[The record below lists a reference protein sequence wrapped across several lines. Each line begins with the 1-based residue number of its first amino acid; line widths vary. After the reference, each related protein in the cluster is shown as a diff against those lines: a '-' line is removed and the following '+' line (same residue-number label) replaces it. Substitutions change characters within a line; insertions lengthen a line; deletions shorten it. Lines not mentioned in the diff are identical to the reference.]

1 MAFLGNENIT
11 KSLGEVSQLLRTEK
25 AQVQLIVDN
34 ALKTDPV
41 KEQLKKF
48 GVDPAVV
55 QGLVPLVTE
64 VGAELLSQANINKVP
79 ELYSAFT
86 KLSDITS
93 QEKVQKEIDRSELSE
108 EQIQELDKQIEEL
121 GKKKN
126 VVLSGMIGSVSEVVL
141 EDNVLN
147 SVRDNISNLLDKNQ
161 EAISGMVAHNLEQ
174 LDKASFPGQLLT
186 GVDPSFAK
194 NTVTAVTGLVSVV
207 LKETSNEQIK
217 SLVASGRSLLTA
229 SEEEAPALVQGL
241 VSQGMAILGNTKIA
255 ASLQNVGTILE
266 KSNTDIAKIAVNAI
280 ENTTL
285 KGVVTEEQI
294 NDVVPIATKVVG
306 AVLSSIQDITTIVT
320 KSQELVAN
328 LDKTTEGLTA
338 QQADSFGMIIDSL
351 NNIVTKPG
359 ISQALSKDL
368 PAFLEKNRDSLP
380 KIALDLVK
388 NSPDLAA
395 QTKELGV
402 SDDLIKDVAKLGVD
416 ILIDAAPMVDKLA
429 QATLKEKNQLVTIIS
444 DIRDLANAPEEN
456 QKKAV
461 LKVVSNII
469 SLKES
474 SPDLRDI
481 FDKELPV
488 LLEKNQEQLAKVIDG
503 VIHTKAGPGLKL
515 KTEKIIKI
523 VADNLPAVTELAD
536 LYSKGK
542 YAAMFPKIVKL
553 AFKKDVLS
561 TAIGTLSRIRKHKAQ
576 KKKEAVEDVIGETI
590 QKDVD
595 KESSVTSSPQKV
607 TPREGTKTSKQM
619 DSIPEAEKS
628 DLDRLKHI
636 REKMDKHVG
645 PSNQTRPVISSTK
658 QKKLTSKAK

>member
-1 MAFLGNENIT
+1 M
-11 KSLGEVSQLLRTEK
+11 
-25 AQVQLIVDN
+25 
-34 ALKTDPV
+34 
-41 KEQLKKF
+41 
-48 GVDPAVV
+48 
-55 QGLVPLVTE
+55 
-64 VGAELLSQANINKVP
+64 
-79 ELYSAFT
+79 
-86 KLSDITS
+86 
-93 QEKVQKEIDRSELSE
+93 
-108 EQIQELDKQIEEL
+108 
-121 GKKKN
+121 
-126 VVLSGMIGSVSEVVL
+126 
-141 EDNVLN
+141 
-147 SVRDNISNLLDKNQ
+147 
-161 EAISGMVAHNLEQ
+161 
-174 LDKASFPGQLLT
+174 
-186 GVDPSFAK
+186 
-194 NTVTAVTGLVSVV
+194 
-207 LKETSNEQIK
+207 
-217 SLVASGRSLLTA
+217 
-229 SEEEAPALVQGL
+229 
-241 VSQGMAILGNTKIA
+241 
-255 ASLQNVGTILE
+255 
-266 KSNTDIAKIAVNAI
+266 
-280 ENTTL
+280 
-285 KGVVTEEQI
+285 
-294 NDVVPIATKVVG
+294 
-306 AVLSSIQDITTIVT
+306 
-320 KSQELVAN
+320 AN

-338 QQADSFGMIIDSL
+338 QQAGSFGMIIDSL
-351 NNIVTKPG
+351 NNIVSKPG
-359 ISQALSKDL
+359 ISHTLSKDL
-368 PAFLEKNRDSLP
+368 PAFLEKNRDSIP

-388 NSPDLAA
+388 KSPDLAA

-429 QATLKEKNQLVTIIS
+429 QATLKEKDQLVTIIS

-474 SPDLRDI
+474 SPDLKDI

-561 TAIGTLSRIRKHKAQ
+561 TAIGTLSRIRKHEAQ

-595 KESSVTSSPQKV
+595 KQSSVTSSPQKV
-607 TPREGTKTSKQM
+607 TPREGAKTSKQM
-619 DSIPEAEKS
+619 DSIPESERS

-636 REKMDKHVG
+636 RKKMDKHIG
-645 PSNQTRPVISSTK
+645 PSHQTRPVISSTK
-658 QKKLTSKAK
+658 HKKLTSKEKAK

>member
-1 MAFLGNENIT
+1 M
-11 KSLGEVSQLLRTEK
+11 
-25 AQVQLIVDN
+25 
-34 ALKTDPV
+34 
-41 KEQLKKF
+41 
-48 GVDPAVV
+48 
-55 QGLVPLVTE
+55 
-64 VGAELLSQANINKVP
+64 
-79 ELYSAFT
+79 
-86 KLSDITS
+86 
-93 QEKVQKEIDRSELSE
+93 
-108 EQIQELDKQIEEL
+108 
-121 GKKKN
+121 
-126 VVLSGMIGSVSEVVL
+126 
-141 EDNVLN
+141 
-147 SVRDNISNLLDKNQ
+147 
-161 EAISGMVAHNLEQ
+161 
-174 LDKASFPGQLLT
+174 
-186 GVDPSFAK
+186 
-194 NTVTAVTGLVSVV
+194 
-207 LKETSNEQIK
+207 
-217 SLVASGRSLLTA
+217 
-229 SEEEAPALVQGL
+229 
-241 VSQGMAILGNTKIA
+241 
-255 ASLQNVGTILE
+255 
-266 KSNTDIAKIAVNAI
+266 
-280 ENTTL
+280 
-285 KGVVTEEQI
+285 
-294 NDVVPIATKVVG
+294 
-306 AVLSSIQDITTIVT
+306 
-320 KSQELVAN
+320 
-328 LDKTTEGLTA
+328 
-338 QQADSFGMIIDSL
+338 
-351 NNIVTKPG
+351 
-359 ISQALSKDL
+359 
-368 PAFLEKNRDSLP
+368 
-380 KIALDLVK
+380 
-388 NSPDLAA
+388 
-395 QTKELGV
+395 
-402 SDDLIKDVAKLGVD
+402 
-416 ILIDAAPMVDKLA
+416 
-429 QATLKEKNQLVTIIS
+429 
-444 DIRDLANAPEEN
+444 
-456 QKKAV
+456 